1 MSDERTALADIVDEC
16 DLVLKFAE
24 GRSESDFHTDLLLQ
38 SAILYRLLILGEA
51 ITRVSNETRALH
63 PAVDWRG
70 FAGLRNVLIHQYH
83 KVDLARVW
91 KIVGDELFYLRRQ
104 VSDILVGGN
113 QP

>member
-16 DLVLKFAE
+16 DLVSEFIND
-24 GRSESDFHTDLLLQ
+24 RSESDFHTDLLLQ
-38 SAILYRLLILGEA
+38 SAVLYRLLVLGEA
-51 ITRVSNETRALH
+51 VTRVSDETRLLH
-63 PAVDWRG
+63 STVDWRG

-91 KIVGDELFYLRRQ
+91 KIVGDELSQLRRQ
-104 VSDILVGGN
+104 VSDILAGGK